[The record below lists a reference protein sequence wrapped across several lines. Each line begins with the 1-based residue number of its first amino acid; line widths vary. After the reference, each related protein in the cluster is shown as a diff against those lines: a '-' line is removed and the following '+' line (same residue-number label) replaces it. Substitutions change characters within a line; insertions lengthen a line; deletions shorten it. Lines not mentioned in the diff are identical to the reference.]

1 MRIEFIHTTTGYS
14 KVPMIKDL
22 NLVIEAG
29 ESTCVLGANGIGK
42 TTLFKTLLG
51 LIDIVEGDIL
61 IDGTSIKKM
70 SSKEIATALSYV
82 PQAKNYSYQY
92 TVLDIVLMGRAMYI
106 DKFSEPSRA
115 DIDVAKEALRKLG
128 MEEYCMRM
136 YSELSGGEQQV
147 VLVARAL
154 AQDASFI
161 VMDEPASNL
170 DFGNQRRLI
179 DVIKMLRDSGKGV
192 LMASHSP
199 DHAFACCSNAILV
212 FQDRTVMYGPTKEIL
227 TETYLRKVYG
237 VDVNIISGIDSEGK
251 QIQSCILS

>member
-1 MRIEFIHTTTGYS
+1 MKIEFIHTTTGYS

-106 DKFSEPSRA
+106 DKFS
-115 DIDVAKEALRKLG
+115 DYL
-128 MEEYCMRM
+128 
-136 YSELSGGEQQV
+136 
-147 VLVARAL
+147 VLL
-154 AQDASFI
+154 Y
-161 VMDEPASNL
+161 L
-170 DFGNQRRLI
+170 LI
-179 DVIKMLRDSGKGV
+179 FFLF
-192 LMASHSP
+192 L
-199 DHAFACCSNAILV
+199 IL
-212 FQDRTVMYGPTKEIL
+212 L
-227 TETYLRKVYG
+227 
-237 VDVNIISGIDSEGK
+237 
-251 QIQSCILS
+251 

>member
-1 MRIEFIHTTTGYS
+1 MKIEFVHTTTGYA

-22 NLVIEAG
+22 NLTIETG

-42 TTLFKTLLG
+42 TTLFRTLLG

-61 IDGTSIKKM
+61 IDGRSIKKM
-70 SSKEIATALSYV
+70 SAKEIATALSYV

-106 DKFSEPSRA
+106 DKFSEPSKL
-115 DIDVAKEALRKLG
+115 DIEAAKEALRKLG
-128 MEEYCMRM
+128 MEEYSMRM

-170 DFGNQRRLI
+170 DFANQRRLI

-212 FQDRTVMYGPTKEIL
+212 FQDRTVMYGSTNEML
-227 TETYLRKVYG
+227 NEAYLRKVYG
-237 VDVNIISGIDSEGK
+237 VDVSIISGIDSEGK
-251 QIQSCILS
+251 RIQSCILS

>member
-1 MRIEFIHTTTGYS
+1 MTIEFVKATTGYS
-14 KVPMIKDL
+14 KVPMIRDL
-22 NLVIEAG
+22 NLLLKSG

-61 IDGTSIKKM
+61 IDGKSIKKM
-70 SSKEIATALSYV
+70 SAKEIALALSYV
-82 PQAKNYSYQY
+82 PQAKNYTYQY
-92 TVLDIVLMGRAMYI
+92 TVLDIVLMGRAMYV
-106 DKFSEPSRA
+106 DKFSEPSQD
-115 DIDVAKEALRKLG
+115 DINIAKESLNKLG
-128 MEEYCMRM
+128 MLSYSNRM

-154 AQDASFI
+154 AQEASFV

-179 DVIKMLRDSGKGV
+179 DVIKMLKDSGKGV

-199 DHAFACCSNAILV
+199 DHAFACCSNVILV
-212 FQDRTVMYGPTKEIL
+212 YQDRTVAFGSVTDMLKEEQL
-227 TETYLRKVYG
+227 KKVYG
-237 VDVNIISGIDSEGK
+237 VDVNILSGMDRDGNS
-251 QIQSCILS
+251 IQSCILS

>member
-1 MRIEFIHTTTGYS
+1 MKIEFVHTTTGYA

-22 NLVIEAG
+22 NLTIETG

-42 TTLFKTLLG
+42 TTLFRTLLG

-61 IDGTSIKKM
+61 IDGRSIKKM
-70 SSKEIATALSYV
+70 SAKEIATALSYV

-106 DKFSEPSRA
+106 DKFSEPSKL
-115 DIDVAKEALRKLG
+115 DIETAKEALRKLG
-128 MEEYCMRM
+128 MEEYSMRM

-170 DFGNQRRLI
+170 DFANQRHLI

-212 FQDRTVMYGPTKEIL
+212 FQDRTVMYGSTNEML
-227 TETYLRKVYG
+227 NMAYLRKVYG
-237 VDVNIISGIDSEGK
+237 VDVNIISG
-251 QIQSCILS
+251 CLW